1 MRSLR
6 PWLLVFAACGPLT
19 PKLPV
24 EPPSGLNCD
33 RVIVPPVSLQET
45 LGVAKAG
52 DCIVL
57 PSGTYEGTF
66 VLPEDV
72 SIAASAG
79 AMVTLTGG
87 DPVLTILGGAR
98 SVVQD
103 LRIVAGEG
111 GGIAIEP
118 GPAQLIGVKVAQAK
132 KEALT
137 ASCTT
142 GDCGTREV
150 TLTDCELT
158 QSAVGLRVKGA
169 TVRVVGGRI
178 AEQLGTS
185 LSAGSGVVASGG
197 AVVTL
202 DNVTVEDNQNVGVLI
217 DGAKT
222 RATLASCH
230 VMRNQGRGLW
240 VQGQTADAGEVTVDV
255 NGGEFVS
262 NALVGIGARDT
273 VGLRING
280 AAVKSTSMVRVPID
294 ISRSEEVG
302 DGVGLFAGA
311 TAVTLQNV
319 TLENNARAQLLAD
332 EVGAN
337 VTVASTTATG
347 GQFRAVVQRSVN
359 VVDVD
364 STLVDDA
371 GVSLFVKASAI
382 GLSP

>member
-132 KEALT
+132 SEALT
-137 ASCTT
+137 ASCNT

-359 VVDVD
+359 VVEVD